1 MEGSGP
7 NFGLH
12 DESMSIILG
21 STTVTVSV
29 SWSRIDWSR
38 SKTDM
43 NEGIWSSYNRRA
55 DVVYMVVTRIP
66 SLRLGVADRDQQNT
80 VSVARWATAVEG
92 MRR

>member
-7 NFGLH
+7 SFGLH

-29 SWSRIDWSR
+29 SWSCMDWSR

-66 SLRLGVADRDQQNT
+66 RYVWVLQA
-80 VSVARWATAVEG
+80 ATNSTQLV
-92 MRR
+92 MR